1 MRTIAE
7 ILAAKDRQFNF
18 IDATVTV
25 REALSLMKSENFS
38 YVIVTHKGKYA
49 GIFSEHDYARK
60 VILMGKDSATTLV
73 WEVMAADLPMITSSD
88 AGELA
93 IRLMNMHKT
102 RYIPVFDDFEFK
114 GVITIN
120 DMMRE
125 AIADAE
131 VYKNKTTGET
141 AEVLDY

>member
-1 MRTIAE
+1 MRTVAE
-7 ILAAKDRQFNF
+7 ILAAKGRQFNY
-18 IDATVTV
+18 IDTCVTV

-38 YVIVTHKGKYA
+38 YVIVTHNGKYA

-60 VILMGKDSATTLV
+60 VILMDKNSATTLV
-73 WEVMAADLPMITSSD
+73 REVMTADLPMITSKD
-88 AGELA
+88 AGEHA
-93 IRLMNMHKT
+93 MRLMNMHKT

-114 GVITIN
+114 GVVTIN
-120 DMMRE
+120 DLMRE

-131 VYKNKTTGET
+131 IYKNKIAGET